1 MKRDKIKGERMKTCY
16 IIAGGEFDGFFD
28 QINEEDMVIAADKGY
43 IHAREAG
50 ITPTMIIGDFDSS
63 NQPEGDLVIKL
74 NPIKDYTDTK
84 AALMVAEDWGY
95 KNIVIYGGL
104 GGRDSH
110 TLANISNALE
120 FKKKG
125 INVTLKSK
133 NKSFYIVD
141 DELSYDFK
149 DENDFYVSIFALSEI
164 VKGVDI
170 KGLYYEL
177 NNYDLTYDNAL
188 GVSNE
193 TVKKD
198 FKISVAS
205 GYLLVI
211 FEDKS
216 I

>member
-1 MKRDKIKGERMKTCY
+1 MKKCY
-16 IIAGGEFDGFFD
+16 IIAGGDFDGFFD
-28 QINEEDMVIAADKGY
+28 KVNEEDMVIAADKGY
-43 IHAREAG
+43 VHAKKAN
-50 ITPTMIIGDFDSS
+50 ITPTMIIGDFDSA

-95 KNIVIYGGL
+95 DEIIIYGGL
-104 GGRDSH
+104 GGRESH
-110 TLANISNALE
+110 TFANITNALE

-125 INVTLKSK
+125 INVVLKSK
-133 NKSFYIVD
+133 YKSFYIVD
-141 DELSYDFK
+141 DRLDYKIK
-149 DENDFYVSIFALSEI
+149 DSEDFYVSIFALSDI

-177 NNYDLTYDNAL
+177 NNFDLTNDNAL

-193 TVKKD
+193 TCGKD
-198 FKISVAS
+198 FKIKVKS

>member
-1 MKRDKIKGERMKTCY
+1 MVIDKVKGVDMKKCY
-16 IIAGGEFDGFFD
+16 IIAGGDFDGFFD
-28 QINEEDMVIAADKGY
+28 QIDKEDMVIAADKGHLY
-43 IHAREAG
+43 AKEAG

-95 KNIVIYGGL
+95 KDIVIYGGL
-104 GGRDSH
+104 GGRESH
-110 TLANISNALE
+110 TFANIRSALE

-125 INVTLKSK
+125 INVVFKSK
-133 NKSFYIVD
+133 YKSFYIVD
-141 DELSYDFK
+141 DRLDYKFNEED
-149 DENDFYVSIFALSEI
+149 NFYVSIFALSDI

-177 NNYDLTYDNAL
+177 NNFDLANDNAL

-193 TVKKD
+193 TTGKD
-198 FKISVAS
+198 FRIKVES

>member
-43 IHAREAG
+43 IHAKNAG
-50 ITPTMIIGDFDSS
+50 INPTMIIGDFDSS

-193 TVKKD
+193 TVKRD

>member
-1 MKRDKIKGERMKTCY
+1 MKTCY

-28 QINEEDMVIAADKGY
+28 KVNEEDMVIAADKGHIY
-43 IHAREAG
+43 AKESG
-50 ITPTMIIGDFDSS
+50 ITPTMIIGDFDSA

-95 KNIVIYGGL
+95 DEIIIYGGL
-104 GGRDSH
+104 GGRESH
-110 TLANISNALE
+110 TFANITNALE

-125 INVTLKSK
+125 INVVLKSK
-133 NKSFYIVD
+133 YKSFYIVD
-141 DELSYDFK
+141 DKLDYKIK
-149 DENDFYVSIFALSEI
+149 DSEDFYVSIFALSDI

-177 NNYDLTYDNAL
+177 NNFDLTNDNAL

-193 TVKKD
+193 TCGKD
-198 FKISVAS
+198 FKIKVKS

>member
-1 MKRDKIKGERMKTCY
+1 MKKCY
-16 IIAGGEFDGFFD
+16 IIAGGDFDGFFD
-28 QINEEDMVIAADKGY
+28 KVNEEDMVIAADKGHIY
-43 IHAREAG
+43 AKESG
-50 ITPTMIIGDFDSS
+50 ITPTMIIGDFDSA

-95 KNIVIYGGL
+95 DEIIIYGGL
-104 GGRDSH
+104 GGRESH
-110 TLANISNALE
+110 TFANITNALE

-125 INVTLKSK
+125 INVVLKSK
-133 NKSFYIVD
+133 YKSFYIVD
-141 DELSYDFK
+141 DKLDYKIK
-149 DENDFYVSIFALSEI
+149 DSEDFYVSIFALSDI

-177 NNYDLTYDNAL
+177 NNFDLTNDNAL

-193 TVKKD
+193 TCGKD
-198 FKISVAS
+198 FKIKVKS

>member
-1 MKRDKIKGERMKTCY
+1 MKTCY

-28 QINEEDMVIAADKGY
+28 KVNEEDMVIEADKGHIY
-43 IHAREAG
+43 AKESG

-63 NQPEGDLVIKL
+63 NQPDGEMVIKL

-84 AALMVAEDWGY
+84 AALMIAEDWGY
-95 KNIVIYGGL
+95 DNIVIYGAL

-110 TLANISNALE
+110 TFANVQSALE
-120 FKKKG
+120 FKKKN
-125 INVTLKSK
+125 INVVLKSK
-133 NKSFYIVD
+133 NKRFYIVNNQLD
-141 DELSYDFK
+141 YKFTED
-149 DENDFYVSIFALSEI
+149 NDFYVSIFAISDL
-164 VKGVDI
+164 VRGLDI

-177 NNYDLTYDNAL
+177 NNFDLTNDNAL

-193 TVKKD
+193 TIGRD
-198 FKISVAS
+198 FKISVES
-205 GYLLVI
+205 GYILVI

>member
-1 MKRDKIKGERMKTCY
+1 MKKCY
-16 IIAGGEFDGFFD
+16 IIAGGDFDGFFD
-28 QINEEDMVIAADKGY
+28 KINEEDMVIAADKGY
-43 IHAREAG
+43 VHAKKAG
-50 ITPTMIIGDFDSS
+50 ITPTMIIGDFDSA

-95 KNIVIYGGL
+95 DEIIIYGGL
-104 GGRDSH
+104 GGRESH
-110 TLANISNALE
+110 TFANITNALE

-125 INVTLKSK
+125 INVVLKSK
-133 NKSFYIVD
+133 YKSFYIVD
-141 DELSYDFK
+141 DKLDYKIK
-149 DENDFYVSIFALSEI
+149 DSEDFYVSIFALSDI

-177 NNYDLTYDNAL
+177 NNFDLTNDNAL

-193 TVKKD
+193 TCGKD
-198 FKISVAS
+198 FKIKVKS

>member
-1 MKRDKIKGERMKTCY
+1 MKKCY
-16 IIAGGEFDGFFD
+16 IIAGGDFDGFFD

-43 IHAREAG
+43 VHAKKAN
-50 ITPTMIIGDFDSS
+50 ITPTMIIGDFDSA

-84 AALMVAEDWGY
+84 AALMVGQDWGY
-95 KNIVIYGGL
+95 DEFIIYGGL
-104 GGRDSH
+104 GGRESH
-110 TLANISNALE
+110 TFANITNALE

-125 INVTLKSK
+125 INVVLKSK
-133 NKSFYIVD
+133 YKSFYIVD
-141 DELSYDFK
+141 DKLDYKIK
-149 DENDFYVSIFALSEI
+149 DSEDFYVSIFALSDT

-177 NNYDLTYDNAL
+177 NNFDLTNDNAL

-193 TVKKD
+193 TCGKD
-198 FKISVAS
+198 FKIKVKS

>member
-1 MKRDKIKGERMKTCY
+1 MKTCY
-16 IIAGGEFDGFFD
+16 IIAGGDFDGFFD
-28 QINEEDMVIAADKGY
+28 EIKEEEDMVIAADKGY

-50 ITPTMIIGDFDSS
+50 VTPTMIIGDFDSS
-63 NQPEGDLVIKL
+63 NQPDGDLVIKL

-95 KNIVIYGGL
+95 KNIVVYGGL

-110 TLANISNALE
+110 TFANISNALE

-125 INVTLKSK
+125 IDVTLKSK
-133 NKSFYIVD
+133 YKSFYIVND
-141 DELSYDFK
+141 KLEYDFK
-149 DENDFYVSIFALSEI
+149 DEDDFYVSIFALSE
-164 VKGVDI
+164 KAQGVDI

-177 NNYDLTYDNAL
+177 NNFDLSNDNAL

-193 TVKKD
+193 TTNKS
-198 FKISVAS
+198 FKISVKN

-211 FEDKS
+211 FESKT

>member
-1 MKRDKIKGERMKTCY
+1 MKTCY
-16 IIAGGEFDGFFD
+16 IIAGGDFDGFFD
-28 QINEEDMVIAADKGY
+28 EINEEDMVIAADKGY

-63 NQPEGDLVIKL
+63 NQPDGDLVIKL

-95 KNIVIYGGL
+95 KNIVVYGGL

-110 TLANISNALE
+110 TFANISNGLE

-125 INVTLKSK
+125 IDVSLKSK
-133 NKSFYIVD
+133 YKSFYIID
-141 DELSYDFK
+141 DKLEYDFK
-149 DENDFYVSIFALSEI
+149 DEDDFYVSIFALSEI
-164 VKGVDI
+164 VESVDI

-177 NNYDLTYDNAL
+177 NNFDLSNDNAL

-193 TVKKD
+193 TTNKS
-198 FKISVAS
+198 FKISVKK

-211 FEDKS
+211 FESKT

>member
-1 MKRDKIKGERMKTCY
+1 MKKCY
-16 IIAGGEFDGFFD
+16 IIAGGDFDGFFD

-43 IHAREAG
+43 VHAKEAE
-50 ITPTMIIGDFDSS
+50 ITPTMIIGDFDSA

-84 AALMVAEDWGY
+84 AALMVGQDWGY
-95 KNIVIYGGL
+95 DEFIIYGGL
-104 GGRDSH
+104 GGRESH
-110 TLANISNALE
+110 TFANITNALE

-125 INVTLKSK
+125 INVVLKSK
-133 NKSFYIVD
+133 YKSFYIVD
-141 DELSYDFK
+141 DKLDYKIK
-149 DENDFYVSIFALSEI
+149 DSEDFYVSIFALSDI

-170 KGLYYEL
+170 KDLYYEL
-177 NNYDLTYDNAL
+177 NNFDLTNDNAL

-193 TVKKD
+193 TCGKD
-198 FKISVAS
+198 FKIKVKS

>member
-1 MKRDKIKGERMKTCY
+1 MKKCY

-28 QINEEDMVIAADKGY
+28 KVNEEDMVIAADKGHIY
-43 IHAREAG
+43 AKESG
-50 ITPTMIIGDFDSS
+50 ITPTMIIGDFDSA

-95 KNIVIYGGL
+95 DEIIIYGGL
-104 GGRDSH
+104 GGRESH
-110 TLANISNALE
+110 TFANITNALE

-125 INVTLKSK
+125 INVVLKSK
-133 NKSFYIVD
+133 YKSFYIVD
-141 DELSYDFK
+141 DKLDYKIK
-149 DENDFYVSIFALSEI
+149 DSEDFYVSIFALSDI

-177 NNYDLTYDNAL
+177 NNFDLTNDNAL

-193 TVKKD
+193 TCGKD
-198 FKISVAS
+198 FKIKVKS

>member
-63 NQPEGDLVIKL
+63 NKPEGDLVIKL

>member
-1 MKRDKIKGERMKTCY
+1 MKTCY

-28 QINEEDMVIAADKGY
+28 QVSEEDMVIAADKGY
-43 IHAREAG
+43 THAKKAG
-50 ITPTMIIGDFDSS
+50 ITATMIIGDFDSS
-63 NQPEGDLVIKL
+63 DQPDGELVIKL

-95 KNIVIYGGL
+95 KNIVVYGGL
-104 GGRDSH
+104 GGRESH
-110 TLANISNALE
+110 TFANIRNTLE

-125 INVTLKSK
+125 INVVLKSK
-133 NKSFYIVD
+133 HKSIYIIS
-141 DELSYDFK
+141 DELTYDFK
-149 DENDFYVSIFALSEI
+149 DEDNFYVSIFALSEL

-177 NNYDLTYDNAL
+177 NNFDLSYDNAL

-193 TVKKD
+193 TLNRD
-198 FKISVAS
+198 FKISVES

>member
-1 MKRDKIKGERMKTCY
+1 MKKCY
-16 IIAGGEFDGFFD
+16 IIAGGDFDGFFD

-43 IHAREAG
+43 VHAKEAN
-50 ITPTMIIGDFDSS
+50 ITPTMIIGDFDSA

-84 AALMVAEDWGY
+84 AALMVGQDWGY
-95 KNIVIYGGL
+95 DEFIIYGGL
-104 GGRDSH
+104 GGRESH
-110 TLANISNALE
+110 TFANITNALE

-125 INVTLKSK
+125 INVVLKSK
-133 NKSFYIVD
+133 YKSFYIVD
-141 DELSYDFK
+141 DKLDYKIK
-149 DENDFYVSIFALSEI
+149 DSEDFYVSIFALSDI

-177 NNYDLTYDNAL
+177 NNFDLTNDNAL

-193 TVKKD
+193 TCGKD
-198 FKISVAS
+198 FKIKVKS

>member
-1 MKRDKIKGERMKTCY
+1 MKKCY
-16 IIAGGEFDGFFD
+16 IIAGGDFDGFFD

-43 IHAREAG
+43 VHARKAN
-50 ITPTMIIGDFDSS
+50 ITPTMIIGDFDSA

-84 AALMVAEDWGY
+84 AALMVGQDWGY
-95 KNIVIYGGL
+95 DEFIIYGGL
-104 GGRDSH
+104 GGRESH
-110 TLANISNALE
+110 TFANITNALE

-125 INVTLKSK
+125 INVVLKSK
-133 NKSFYIVD
+133 YKSFYIVD
-141 DELSYDFK
+141 DKLDYKIK
-149 DENDFYVSIFALSEI
+149 DSEDFYVSIFALSDT

-177 NNYDLTYDNAL
+177 NNFDLTNDNAL

-193 TVKKD
+193 TCGKD
-198 FKISVAS
+198 FKIKVKS

>member
-1 MKRDKIKGERMKTCY
+1 MKKCY
-16 IIAGGEFDGFFD
+16 IIAGGDFDGFFD
-28 QINEEDMVIAADKGY
+28 KINEEDMVIAADKGY
-43 IHAREAG
+43 VHAKKAG
-50 ITPTMIIGDFDSS
+50 ITPTMIIGDFDSA
-63 NQPEGDLVIKL
+63 NQPERDLVIKL

-95 KNIVIYGGL
+95 DEIIVYGGL
-104 GGRDSH
+104 GGRESH
-110 TLANISNALE
+110 TFANITNALE

-125 INVTLKSK
+125 INVVLKSK
-133 NKSFYIVD
+133 YKSFYIVD
-141 DELSYDFK
+141 DKLDYKIK
-149 DENDFYVSIFALSEI
+149 DSEDFYVSIFALSDN

-177 NNYDLTYDNAL
+177 NNFDLTNDNAL

-193 TVKKD
+193 TCGKD
-198 FKISVAS
+198 FKIKVKS

>member
-1 MKRDKIKGERMKTCY
+1 MKTCY

-28 QINEEDMVIAADKGY
+28 KLNEEDMVIAADKGY
-43 IHAREAG
+43 IHAKNAG
-50 ITPTMIIGDFDSS
+50 INPTMIIGDFDSS

-110 TLANISNALE
+110 TFANISNALE

-125 INVTLKSK
+125 INVSLKSK
-133 NKSFYIVD
+133 NKSFYVVD
-141 DELSYDFK
+141 DKLTYDFK

-177 NNYDLTYDNAL
+177 NNYDLTHDNAL

-193 TVKKD
+193 TVKRD

>member
-1 MKRDKIKGERMKTCY
+1 MKKCY
-16 IIAGGEFDGFFD
+16 IIAGGDFDGFFD
-28 QINEEDMVIAADKGY
+28 KINEEDMVIAADKGY
-43 IHAREAG
+43 VHAKKAN
-50 ITPTMIIGDFDSS
+50 ITPTMIIGDFDSA

-84 AALMVAEDWGY
+84 AALMVGQDWGY
-95 KNIVIYGGL
+95 DEFIIYGGL
-104 GGRDSH
+104 GGRESH
-110 TLANISNALE
+110 TFANITNALE

-125 INVTLKSK
+125 INVVLKSK
-133 NKSFYIVD
+133 YKSFYIVD
-141 DELSYDFK
+141 DKLDYKIK
-149 DENDFYVSIFALSEI
+149 DNEDFYVSIFALSDT

-177 NNYDLTYDNAL
+177 NNFDLTNDNAL

-193 TVKKD
+193 TCGKD
-198 FKISVAS
+198 FKIKVKS

>member
-193 TVKKD
+193 TVKRD

>member
-1 MKRDKIKGERMKTCY
+1 MSFDIMKRDKIKGERMKTCY

-43 IHAREAG
+43 IHAKNAG
-50 ITPTMIIGDFDSS
+50 INPTMIIGDFDSS

-120 FKKKG
+120 FKKR
-125 INVTLKSK
+125 
-133 NKSFYIVD
+133 
-141 DELSYDFK
+141 E
-149 DENDFYVSIFALSEI
+149 
-164 VKGVDI
+164 
-170 KGLYYEL
+170 
-177 NNYDLTYDNAL
+177 
-188 GVSNE
+188 
-193 TVKKD
+193 
-198 FKISVAS
+198 
-205 GYLLVI
+205 
-211 FEDKS
+211 
-216 I
+216 

>member
-1 MKRDKIKGERMKTCY
+1 MKTCY
-16 IIAGGEFDGFFD
+16 IIAGGDFDGFFD
-28 QINEEDMVIAADKGY
+28 QINEEDMVIAADKGHLY
-43 IHAREAG
+43 AKEAG
-50 ITPTMIIGDFDSS
+50 ITPTMIIGDFDSA

-95 KNIVIYGGL
+95 DEIIIYGGL
-104 GGRDSH
+104 GGRESH
-110 TLANISNALE
+110 TFANITNALE

-125 INVTLKSK
+125 INVVLKSK
-133 NKSFYIVD
+133 YKSFHIVD
-141 DELSYDFK
+141 DKLDYKIK
-149 DENDFYVSIFALSEI
+149 DSEDFYVSIFALSDI

-177 NNYDLTYDNAL
+177 NNFDLTNDNAL

-193 TVKKD
+193 TCGKD
-198 FKISVAS
+198 FKIKVES

>member
-1 MKRDKIKGERMKTCY
+1 MKTCY

-43 IHAREAG
+43 IHAKNAG
-50 ITPTMIIGDFDSS
+50 INPTMIIGDFDSS

-84 AALMVAEDWGY
+84 AALMVADDWGY

-193 TVKKD
+193 TVKRD

>member
-1 MKRDKIKGERMKTCY
+1 MKKCY
-16 IIAGGEFDGFFD
+16 IIAGGDFDGFFD

-43 IHAREAG
+43 VHAKEAN
-50 ITPTMIIGDFDSS
+50 ITPTMIIGDFDSA

-84 AALMVAEDWGY
+84 AALMVGQDWGY
-95 KNIVIYGGL
+95 DEFIIYGGL
-104 GGRDSH
+104 GGRESH
-110 TLANISNALE
+110 TFANITNALE

-125 INVTLKSK
+125 INVVLKSK
-133 NKSFYIVD
+133 YKSFYIVD
-141 DELSYDFK
+141 DKLDYKIK
-149 DENDFYVSIFALSEI
+149 DSEDFYVSIFALSDT

-177 NNYDLTYDNAL
+177 NNFDLTNDNAL

-193 TVKKD
+193 TCGKD
-198 FKISVAS
+198 FKIKVKS

>member
-1 MKRDKIKGERMKTCY
+1 MKTCY
-16 IIAGGEFDGFFD
+16 IIAGGDFDGFFD
-28 QINEEDMVIAADKGY
+28 KINEEDMVIAADKGY
-43 IHAREAG
+43 VHAKKAN
-50 ITPTMIIGDFDSS
+50 ITPTMIIGDFDSA

-84 AALMVAEDWGY
+84 AALMVGQDWGY
-95 KNIVIYGGL
+95 DEFIIYGGL
-104 GGRDSH
+104 GGRESH
-110 TLANISNALE
+110 TFANITNALE

-125 INVTLKSK
+125 INVVLKSK
-133 NKSFYIVD
+133 YKSFYIVD
-141 DELSYDFK
+141 DKLDYKIK
-149 DENDFYVSIFALSEI
+149 DSEDFYVSIFALSDT

-177 NNYDLTYDNAL
+177 NNFDLTNDNAL

-193 TVKKD
+193 TCGKD
-198 FKISVAS
+198 FKIKVKS

>member
-1 MKRDKIKGERMKTCY
+1 MKTCY
-16 IIAGGEFDGFFD
+16 IIAGGDFDGFFD

-43 IHAREAG
+43 IHAKNAG
-50 ITPTMIIGDFDSS
+50 INPTMIIGDFDSS
-63 NQPEGDLVIKL
+63 SQPEGDLVIKL

-95 KNIVIYGGL
+95 KNVVVYAGL
-104 GGRDSH
+104 GGRESH
-110 TLANISNALE
+110 TFSNIRNALE

-125 INVTLKSK
+125 INVVLKSK
-133 NKSFYIVD
+133 DKSFYIVD
-141 DELSYDFK
+141 DQLNYDFAK
-149 DENDFYVSIFALSEI
+149 EDNFYVSIFALSEL
-164 VKGVDI
+164 VKSVDI

-177 NNYDLTYDNAL
+177 NNYDLSIDDAL

-193 TVKKD
+193 TINKS
-198 FKISVAS
+198 FNISVES

-211 FEDKS
+211 FESKT

>member
-1 MKRDKIKGERMKTCY
+1 MKKCY
-16 IIAGGEFDGFFD
+16 IIAGGDFDGFFD

-43 IHAREAG
+43 VHAKKSG
-50 ITPTMIIGDFDSS
+50 ITPTMIIGDFDSA

-84 AALMVAEDWGY
+84 AALMVGQDWGY
-95 KNIVIYGGL
+95 DEFIIYGGL
-104 GGRDSH
+104 GGRESH
-110 TLANISNALE
+110 TFANITNALE

-125 INVTLKSK
+125 INVVLKSK
-133 NKSFYIVD
+133 YKSFYIVD
-141 DELSYDFK
+141 DKLDYKIK
-149 DENDFYVSIFALSEI
+149 DNEDFYVSIFALSDT

-177 NNYDLTYDNAL
+177 NNFDLTNDNAL

-193 TVKKD
+193 TCGKD
-198 FKISVAS
+198 FKIKVKS

>member
-1 MKRDKIKGERMKTCY
+1 MKKCY
-16 IIAGGEFDGFFD
+16 IIAGGDFDGFFD
-28 QINEEDMVIAADKGY
+28 KINEEDMVIAADKGY
-43 IHAREAG
+43 VHAKKAG
-50 ITPTMIIGDFDSS
+50 ITPTMIIGDFDSA
-63 NQPEGDLVIKL
+63 NQPDGDLVIKL

-84 AALMVAEDWGY
+84 AALMVGQDWGY
-95 KNIVIYGGL
+95 DEFIIYGGL
-104 GGRDSH
+104 GGRESH
-110 TLANISNALE
+110 TFANITNALE

-125 INVTLKSK
+125 INVVLKSK
-133 NKSFYIVD
+133 YKSFYIVD
-141 DELSYDFK
+141 DKLDYKIK
-149 DENDFYVSIFALSEI
+149 DSEDFYVSIFALSDT

-177 NNYDLTYDNAL
+177 NNFDLTNDNAL

-193 TVKKD
+193 TCGKD
-198 FKISVAS
+198 FKIKVKS

>member
-1 MKRDKIKGERMKTCY
+1 MKKCY
-16 IIAGGEFDGFFD
+16 IIAGGDFDGFFD
-28 QINEEDMVIAADKGY
+28 KVNEEDMVIAADKGHIY
-43 IHAREAG
+43 AKESG
-50 ITPTMIIGDFDSS
+50 ITPTMIIGDFDSA

-95 KNIVIYGGL
+95 DEIIVYGGL
-104 GGRDSH
+104 GGRESH
-110 TLANISNALE
+110 TFANIKNALE

-125 INVTLKSK
+125 INVVLKSK
-133 NKSFYIVD
+133 YKSFYIVD
-141 DELSYDFK
+141 DKLDYKIK
-149 DENDFYVSIFALSEI
+149 DSEDFYVSIFALSDI

-177 NNYDLTYDNAL
+177 NNFDLTNDNAL

-193 TVKKD
+193 TCGKD
-198 FKISVAS
+198 FKIKVKS

>member
-1 MKRDKIKGERMKTCY
+1 MKKCY
-16 IIAGGEFDGFFD
+16 IIAGGDFDGFFD
-28 QINEEDMVIAADKGY
+28 KINEEDMVIAADKGY
-43 IHAREAG
+43 VHAKKAN
-50 ITPTMIIGDFDSS
+50 ITPTMIIGDFDSA

-84 AALMVAEDWGY
+84 AALMVGQDWGY
-95 KNIVIYGGL
+95 DDFIIYGGL
-104 GGRDSH
+104 GGRESH
-110 TLANISNALE
+110 TFANITNALE

-125 INVTLKSK
+125 INVVLKSK
-133 NKSFYIVD
+133 YKSFYIVD
-141 DELSYDFK
+141 DKLDYKIK
-149 DENDFYVSIFALSEI
+149 DSEDFYVSIFALSDI

-177 NNYDLTYDNAL
+177 NNFDLTNDNAL

-193 TVKKD
+193 TCGKD
-198 FKISVAS
+198 FKIKVKS

>member
-1 MKRDKIKGERMKTCY
+1 MKKCY
-16 IIAGGEFDGFFD
+16 IIAGGDFDGFFD
-28 QINEEDMVIAADKGY
+28 KINEEDMVIAADKGY
-43 IHAREAG
+43 VHAKKAN
-50 ITPTMIIGDFDSS
+50 ITPTMIIGDFDSA

-84 AALMVAEDWGY
+84 AALMVGQDWGY
-95 KNIVIYGGL
+95 DEFIIYGGL
-104 GGRDSH
+104 GGRESH
-110 TLANISNALE
+110 TFANITNALE

-125 INVTLKSK
+125 INVVLKSK
-133 NKSFYIVD
+133 YKSFYIVD
-141 DELSYDFK
+141 DRLDYKIK
-149 DENDFYVSIFALSEI
+149 DSEDFYVSIFALSDI

-177 NNYDLTYDNAL
+177 NNFDLTNDNAL

-193 TVKKD
+193 TCGKD
-198 FKISVAS
+198 FKIKVKS

>member
-1 MKRDKIKGERMKTCY
+1 MKTCY
-16 IIAGGEFDGFFD
+16 IIAGGDFDGFFD
-28 QINEEDMVIAADKGY
+28 KINEEDMVIAADKGY
-43 IHAREAG
+43 VHAKKAN
-50 ITPTMIIGDFDSS
+50 ITPTMIIGDFDSA

-95 KNIVIYGGL
+95 DEIIIYGGL
-104 GGRDSH
+104 GGRESH
-110 TLANISNALE
+110 TFANITNALE

-125 INVTLKSK
+125 INVVLKSK
-133 NKSFYIVD
+133 YKSFYIVD
-141 DELSYDFK
+141 DKLDYKIK
-149 DENDFYVSIFALSEI
+149 DSEDFYVSIFALSDI

-177 NNYDLTYDNAL
+177 NNFDLTNDNAL

-193 TVKKD
+193 TCGKD
-198 FKISVAS
+198 FKIKVKS

>member
-1 MKRDKIKGERMKTCY
+1 MKTCY
-16 IIAGGEFDGFFD
+16 IIAGGDFDGFFD
-28 QINEEDMVIAADKGY
+28 KINEEDMVIAADKGY
-43 IHAREAG
+43 VHAKKAG
-50 ITPTMIIGDFDSS
+50 ITPTMIIGDFDSA

-84 AALMVAEDWGY
+84 AALMVGQDWGY
-95 KNIVIYGGL
+95 DEFIIYGGL
-104 GGRDSH
+104 GGRESH
-110 TLANISNALE
+110 TFANITNALE

-125 INVTLKSK
+125 INVVLKSK
-133 NKSFYIVD
+133 YKSFYIVD
-141 DELSYDFK
+141 DKLDYKIK
-149 DENDFYVSIFALSEI
+149 DSEDFYVSIFALSDI

-177 NNYDLTYDNAL
+177 NNFDLTNDNAL

-193 TVKKD
+193 TCGKD
-198 FKISVAS
+198 FKIKVKS

>member
-1 MKRDKIKGERMKTCY
+1 MKKCY
-16 IIAGGEFDGFFD
+16 IIAGGDFDGFFD
-28 QINEEDMVIAADKGY
+28 KINEEDMVIAADKGY
-43 IHAREAG
+43 VHAKEAG
-50 ITPTMIIGDFDSS
+50 ITPTMIIGDFDSA

-84 AALMVAEDWGY
+84 AALMVGQDWGY
-95 KNIVIYGGL
+95 DEFIIYGGL
-104 GGRDSH
+104 GGRESH
-110 TLANISNALE
+110 TFANITNALE

-125 INVTLKSK
+125 INVVLKSK
-133 NKSFYIVD
+133 YKSFYIVD
-141 DELSYDFK
+141 DKLDYKIEDS
-149 DENDFYVSIFALSEI
+149 EDFYVSIFALSDT

-177 NNYDLTYDNAL
+177 NNFDLTNDNAL

-193 TVKKD
+193 TCGKD
-198 FKISVAS
+198 FKIKVKS

>member
-1 MKRDKIKGERMKTCY
+1 MKTCY
-16 IIAGGEFDGFFD
+16 IIAGGDFDGFFD
-28 QINEEDMVIAADKGY
+28 EIKEEDMVIAADKGY

-63 NQPEGDLVIKL
+63 NQPDGDLVIKL

-95 KNIVIYGGL
+95 ENIVVYGGL

-125 INVTLKSK
+125 IDVTLKSK
-133 NKSFYIVD
+133 YKSFYIVND
-141 DELSYDFK
+141 KLEYDFK
-149 DENDFYVSIFALSEI
+149 DEDDFYVSIFALSEI
-164 VKGVDI
+164 VESVDI

-177 NNYDLTYDNAL
+177 NNFDLSNDNAL

-193 TVKKD
+193 TTNKS
-198 FKISVAS
+198 FKISVKN

-211 FEDKS
+211 FESKT

>member
-1 MKRDKIKGERMKTCY
+1 MKKCY
-16 IIAGGEFDGFFD
+16 IIAGGDFDGFFD
-28 QINEEDMVIAADKGY
+28 KINEEDMVIAADKGY
-43 IHAREAG
+43 VHAKEAN
-50 ITPTMIIGDFDSS
+50 ITPTMIIGDFDSA

-95 KNIVIYGGL
+95 DEIIIYGGL
-104 GGRDSH
+104 GGRESH
-110 TLANISNALE
+110 TFANITNALE

-125 INVTLKSK
+125 INVVLKSK
-133 NKSFYIVD
+133 YKSFYIVD
-141 DELSYDFK
+141 DKLDYKIK
-149 DENDFYVSIFALSEI
+149 DSEDFYVSIFALSDI

-177 NNYDLTYDNAL
+177 NNFDLTNDNAL

-193 TVKKD
+193 TCGKD
-198 FKISVAS
+198 FKIKVKS